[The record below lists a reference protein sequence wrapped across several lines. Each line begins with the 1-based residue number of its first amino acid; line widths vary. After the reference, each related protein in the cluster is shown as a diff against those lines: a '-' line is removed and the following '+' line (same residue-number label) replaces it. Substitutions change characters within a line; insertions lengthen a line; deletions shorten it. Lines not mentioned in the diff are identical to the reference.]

1 MKKTKSKN
9 DTIELVII
17 LLMLSIVALVAV
29 WVLSR
34 LGILPESDFLPFG
47 KGNLVIVEDSI
58 TRSVDPWDLESEI
71 ISGKVKNTSNV
82 SVKMATVD
90 IYFLDYS
97 GIEHLADTIP
107 LYNIKPKSTV
117 EFKTRLVSF
126 MHVYGVSKVYAT
138 VSW

>member
-1 MKKTKSKN
+1 MKETKNKN

-17 LLMLSIVALVAV
+17 LLMLSIFALVAV

-34 LGILPESDFLPFG
+34 LGIIPESDFLPFG

-58 TRSVDPWDLESEI
+58 TRSVDPFDIGGEI
-71 ISGKVKNTSNV
+71 ISGKIRNTSIV
-82 SVKMATVD
+82 SVKKAIVTV
-90 IYFLDYS
+90 YFLDYS
-97 GIEHLADTIP
+97 GVEGVVDTIF

-117 EFKTRLVSF
+117 EFKTRLESF
-126 MHVYGVSKVYAT
+126 MHLYGVSKVYAT